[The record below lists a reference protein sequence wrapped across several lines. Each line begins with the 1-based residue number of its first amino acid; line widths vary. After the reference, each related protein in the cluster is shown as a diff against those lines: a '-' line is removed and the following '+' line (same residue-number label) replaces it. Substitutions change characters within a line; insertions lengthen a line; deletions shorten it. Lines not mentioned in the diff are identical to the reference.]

1 MNTNP
6 GPPESADLTRD
17 GHPIP
22 TREPVHEVDRQYA
35 RLQRRLAVGG
45 FAILIGLAV
54 LFATVQYGGIAAAIG
69 ATIIVGG
76 GLIRD
81 EVLGQLRWYRD
92 RGTVRS
98 YREDSPNRGAIVVTL
113 RD

>member
-1 MNTNP
+1 MDHPRQGDRYGHVNTNP
-6 GPPESADLTRD
+6 GPPESADLTRE

-45 FAILIGLAV
+45 FAILVGLAV

-76 GLIRD
+76 GLLLA
-81 EVLGQLRWYRD
+81 VLWFLLTALEWWA
-92 RGTVRS
+92 
-98 YREDSPNRGAIVVTL
+98 NRPPE
-113 RD
+113 

>member
-1 MNTNP
+1 MTGAHPPDP
-6 GPPESADLTRD
+6 GTWPPRET
-17 GHPIP
+17 GPIP

-45 FAILIGLAV
+45 FAILAGLAV

-76 GLIRD
+76 GLLLA
-81 EVLGQLRWYRD
+81 VLWFLLTALEWWA
-92 RGTVRS
+92 
-98 YREDSPNRGAIVVTL
+98 NRPPE
-113 RD
+113 

>member
-1 MNTNP
+1 M
-6 GPPESADLTRD
+6 PP
-17 GHPIP
+17 
-22 TREPVHEVDRQYA
+22 
-35 RLQRRLAVGG
+35 RLRAV
-45 FAILIGLAV
+45 FAQAMRWPEGTIAQTAV